1 MLRQVADAANSPGS
15 VDPNDDSNV
24 AGFRRRSVACGG
36 SGALQA
42 KACGVWGTMPY
53 NPPMILVTGG
63 AGFIGSNLNAALA
76 EAGYEVAV
84 VDWLGTEG
92 KWRNLAAHPPAL
104 VLMPDTL
111 EHFLATDPPLEMV
124 FHLGA
129 ISATDATDGDLV
141 WMTNVELPMMLWNWC
156 AARQV
161 RLVYASSAATY
172 GNGSA
177 GFDDDLA
184 ALHTLQPRTL
194 YGWSKHAFDL
204 RVRNILRTGAAR
216 PPQWAGLKLFNVY
229 GPNEYHK
236 GSMISVVKVKHD
248 DVMAGHAPK
257 LFRST
262 EAGVADGQ
270 QMRDFVWVG
279 DVVDVMLWLLASP
292 GVNGLFNVGTGN
304 ARSYQHLAEAVCR
317 AAQVPE
323 RVEYIDMP
331 VRLRDGY
338 QSYTQART
346 DRLRDA
352 GYGGQFTVLEEGV
365 RRYVQDFLAAR
376 DQYR

>member
-1 MLRQVADAANSPGS
+1 
-15 VDPNDDSNV
+15 
-24 AGFRRRSVACGG
+24 
-36 SGALQA
+36 
-42 KACGVWGTMPY
+42 
-53 NPPMILVTGG
+53 MILITGG

-76 EAGYEVAV
+76 EAGHEVAI

-92 KWRNLAAHPPAL
+92 KWQNLAAHPPAL
-104 VLMPDTL
+104 MLMPDAL

-129 ISATDATDGDLV
+129 ISSTTASDGDLV

-156 AARQV
+156 AMHKV

-172 GNGSA
+172 GDGSA
-177 GFDDDLA
+177 GFDDDMD
-184 ALHTLQPRTL
+184 ALHTLKPRNL

-204 RVRNILRTGAAR
+204 RVAKLLATSAPR
-216 PPQWAGLKLFNVY
+216 PPQWAGLKFFNVY

-248 DVMAGHAPK
+248 DIMAGHAPR

-262 EAGVADGQ
+262 EPGLADGQ
-270 QMRDFVWVG
+270 QMRDFIWVG

-292 GVNGLFNVGTGN
+292 GVNGLFNLGTGF

-323 RVEYIDMP
+323 RVEFIDMP
-331 VRLRDGY
+331 ATLRGGY
-338 QSYTQART
+338 QSFTQAKT
-346 DRLRDA
+346 DRLRAA
-352 GYGGQFTVLEEGV
+352 GYNGQFTVLEEGV
-365 RRYVQDFLAAR
+365 RRYVVDYLETPDR
-376 DQYR
+376 YR

>member
-1 MLRQVADAANSPGS
+1 
-15 VDPNDDSNV
+15 
-24 AGFRRRSVACGG
+24 
-36 SGALQA
+36 
-42 KACGVWGTMPY
+42 
-53 NPPMILVTGG
+53 MILVTGG

-111 EHFLATDPPLEMV
+111 EHFLATEPPLEMV

-129 ISATDATDGDLV
+129 ISSTDAVDGDLV

-156 AARQV
+156 ASRKV
-161 RLVYASSAATY
+161 RLVYTSSAATY
-172 GNGSA
+172 GDGSA
-177 GFDDDLA
+177 GFDDDLD
-184 ALHTLQPRTL
+184 ALATLRPKNL

-204 RVRNILRTGAAR
+204 RVAKMLRAGVAC

-248 DVMAGHAPK
+248 DVLAGHAPK

-270 QMRDFVWVG
+270 QMRDFIWVG

-292 GVNGLFNVGTGN
+292 AVNGLFNVGTGN

-317 AAQVPE
+317 ASQVPE
-323 RVEYIDMP
+323 RVEFIDMP
-331 VRLRDGY
+331 AHLRGGY
-338 QSYTQART
+338 QSFTQAQT
-346 DRLRDA
+346 GRLRAA
-352 GYGGQFTVLEEGV
+352 GYDAPFTVLEEGV
-365 RRYVQDFLAAR
+365 QRYINRYLESPDR
-376 DQYR
+376 YR